1 MFDILQR
8 WLLPSPE
15 PSPSVDFHVGASLE
29 DMETVANLGLLRPG
43 RLCRH
48 GHRVE
53 GRNAYR
59 RRNGKTE
66 CRICRAAA
74 SRRYRA
80 RPQD

>member
-1 MFDILQR
+1 MFTSLQR

-15 PSPSVDFHVGASLE
+15 PSPIADFHVGASQE
-29 DMETVANLGLLRPG
+29 DMEVVANLGLLRPG

-59 RRNGKTE
+59 RRNGKVE

-80 RPQD
+80 RLQD